1 MKKITILVL
10 AILPILTFGQ
20 SNFCD
25 KSFGESYYPLK
36 IGFEKN
42 LTWGTAKYVEKVTGT
57 TEKNGIEYFNYEQ
70 DFGGGTSYDL
80 LLRKKNDTVFM
91 YNEKQKKDVILLIE
105 RPIKGTKWESGK
117 VVDTDGFFESPFCD
131 YKNLLVIENKY
142 PNGNKEKRFYKKG
155 LGLVAVTTKKG
166 IKGMCVPSKEESKAL
181 LKPFSAFGCE
191 DLPTKE
197 EVQECTIKFIN
208 SYLSERLSKK
218 KIKIPKEEGILKFK
232 LHSDNTGK
240 VVKIEKLNSIR
251 GGKQV
256 QKAIIEI
263 LYSLPKFR
271 PLTTSEKKT
280 IGTRFELSVPIK
292 TK

>member
-1 MKKITILVL
+1 MKKTIFLFL
-10 AILPILTFGQ
+10 TILPILTYGQ
-20 SNFCD
+20 SEFCE

-36 IGFEKN
+36 IGFEKH
-42 LTWGTAKYVEKVTGT
+42 LTWGKATYVEKVTGT
-57 TEKNGIEYFNYEQ
+57 TEQNGIEYFNYEQ

-80 LLRKKNDTVFM
+80 LLRKQNDTVFM

-105 RPIKGTKWESGK
+105 RPVKGTKWESGK

-142 PNGNKEKRFYKKG
+142 SDGRKEKRFYKKG

-181 LKPFSAFGCE
+181 SKPFSAFGCE
-191 DLPTKE
+191 DLATKE
-197 EVQECTIKFIN
+197 EVKECTMKFIN
-208 SYLSERLSKK
+208 SYLIKRLSKK
-218 KIKIPKEEGILKFK
+218 KIKTPKEEGILKFK
-232 LHSDNTGK
+232 LHSDSTGK

-263 LYSLPKFR
+263 LYTLPKFR
-271 PLTTSEKKT
+271 PLMTSEKKA
-280 IGTRFELSVPIK
+280 IGTRFELSIPIK